1 MPDGRPDPAQPGTFL
16 IETGIGIEAPAQRV
30 WDVLTDFAGYARWN
44 PVLIDV
50 EGPLVPGAGLR
61 LKTVHSPGFAPTDG
75 RVTLVEARF
84 PEMRWEG
91 GHPDP
96 FVLKGVR
103 IFRCDADGHVCR
115 FRQAERFSGASAE
128 RLLMDYGAR
137 IEANFRRF
145 NEALKRAAE
154 GSQAPSR

>member
-1 MPDGRPDPAQPGTFL
+1 MPAGRPDPAQPGAFL
-16 IETGIGIEAPAQRV
+16 IETGIGIAAPAPHV
-30 WDVLTDFAGYARWN
+30 WELLTDFAGYARWN
-44 PVLIDV
+44 PVVVHV

-61 LKTVHSPGFAPTDG
+61 LQSVHAPGLAPADG
-75 RVTLVEARF
+75 WVTLAEARF

-96 FVLKGVR
+96 FVLKGDR
-103 IFRCDADGHVCR
+103 IFRCDADGPGCR
-115 FRQAERFSGASAE
+115 FRQVERFSGASAE
-128 RLLMDYGAR
+128 RLLMEYGAR

-154 GSQAPSR
+154 L